1 MLGRKVPEKDQKGI
15 QQNSKKF
22 IEKESGTQAQILK
35 DQDREIQTVASTVV
49 NLKEIATVMGN
60 ELDEQSRLIDHLEH
74 KVDTTTNN
82 MDSGL
87 KRMKEFINA
96 NADTK
101 QQLCIV
107 GLIILLVILLVL
119 LFTV

>member
-1 MLGRKVPEKDQKGI
+1 LARKGDNQPKAVD
-15 QQNSKKF
+15 SRKF
-22 IEKESGTQAQILK
+22 FEKETGNQAQIMR
-35 DQDREIQTVASTVV
+35 DQDREIQAVASTVV

-60 ELDEQSRLIDHLEH
+60 ELDEQSRLIDHLDS
-74 KVDTTTNN
+74 KVDQTTNK

-87 KRMKEFINA
+87 KRMKEFINQ
-96 NADTK
+96 NSDTK
-101 QQLCIV
+101 QQLCIM

>member
-1 MLGRKVPEKDQKGI
+1 LARKGDNQPKVID
-15 QQNSKKF
+15 NSKKF
-22 IEKESGTQAQILK
+22 FEKESGNQAQIMK
-35 DQDREIQTVASTVV
+35 DQDREIQAVASTVV

-60 ELDEQSRLIDHLEH
+60 ELDEQSRLIDHLEN
-74 KVDTTTNN
+74 KVDNTTNN

-87 KRMKEFINA
+87 KRMKEFINQ

-101 QQLCIV
+101 QQLCII